1 VWDLRGERP
10 LAPSYEYP
18 ISAVPH
24 ATPRE
29 PLGPRAAPG
38 KYTVKL
44 TAGGKTLTAA
54 LDVRLDPRV
63 KLAPAAIARLGQL
76 EQRLAELVTH
86 SSERALE
93 AKSVSG
99 QLAKLTSQP
108 DALKAQISDVAAKV
122 SAIAADPPGPRGGGG
137 PRPPTLGGVN
147 GKLVTFYRMI
157 DVDAAPTAVQ
167 LAEIA
172 RAEKEFAA
180 LEKSWEALARGPL
193 AQLNTAFTA
202 AGIPAIKAD
211 STPETQ
217 QEHGEEE

>member
-1 VWDLRGERP
+1 
-10 LAPSYEYP
+10 
-18 ISAVPH
+18 VPH

-76 EQRLAELVTH
+76 EERLAELVTH

-137 PRPPTLGGVN
+137 PRPLTLGGVN

-167 LAEIA
+167 LRSRNPGRRSPGA
-172 RAEKEFAA
+172 RSPSSTPRSPPRAS
-180 LEKSWEALARGPL
+180 LRSRRTRRPRPSR
-193 AQLNTAFTA
+193 NTARRSSVA
-202 AGIPAIKAD
+202 ARRPLRGCSLAG
-211 STPETQ
+211 
-217 QEHGEEE
+217 HGEQ